1 MGCGC
6 LQQIRSGSSLGDG
19 VDSINNSREVAKEGE
34 KQADPKLHP
43 AAKLEED
50 TKRRQDDGQQ
60 DVYASS
66 CSLVC
71 HLLNS
76 SERSIYTAL
85 EKLFFFLICG
95 ANIFCDIQRVED

>member
-1 MGCGC
+1 MRGYG
-6 LQQIRSGSSLGDG
+6 RTY
-19 VDSINNSREVAKEGE
+19 
-34 KQADPKLHP
+34 P
-43 AAKLEED
+43 AAELEED

>member
-1 MGCGC
+1 MRGYG
-6 LQQIRSGSSLGDG
+6 RTY
-19 VDSINNSREVAKEGE
+19 
-34 KQADPKLHP
+34 P

-85 EKLFFFLICG
+85 EKLFFFFAVLIYSAIYRELKIEVG
-95 ANIFCDIQRVED
+95 YI

>member
-1 MGCGC
+1 MCVC
-6 LQQIRSGSSLGDG
+6 
-19 VDSINNSREVAKEGE
+19 VC
-34 KQADPKLHP
+34 KLMRGYGRTYP
-43 AAKLEED
+43 AAELEED

>member
-1 MGCGC
+1 M
-6 LQQIRSGSSLGDG
+6 
-19 VDSINNSREVAKEGE
+19 REYGRTTY
-34 KQADPKLHP
+34 P

-76 SERSIYTAL
+76 SERYTAL
-85 EKLFFFLICG
+85 EKLFFFFVVLIYSAIYRELKIEVG
-95 ANIFCDIQRVED
+95 YI